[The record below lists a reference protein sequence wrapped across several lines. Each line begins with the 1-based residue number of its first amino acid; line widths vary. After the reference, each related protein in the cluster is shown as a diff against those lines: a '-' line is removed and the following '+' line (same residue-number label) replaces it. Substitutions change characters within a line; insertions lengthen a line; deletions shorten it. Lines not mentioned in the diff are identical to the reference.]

1 MCFVYFAFRE
11 YQCYENVWK
20 CLRRRKKTH
29 TLTFLSVVIWW
40 SELGFCSNRK
50 LIRLRA
56 HLLKSLY
63 ALVNILQVLVHCCK
77 VQLHFAIFMSN
88 AAVFFLSLSSFFLF
102 LAFALFTCVQVM
114 YMLKTEMCR
123 QCWVSQ
129 IVVAFIFTKT
139 KLENTSNACLQLHSM
154 AQFSEICKRTKS
166 NIYLWLC
173 DIHEGRTCL

>member
-1 MCFVYFAFRE
+1 MPRKWRESCRIYNIFVRFDFSACKAIRSHVHFMRCALYILHFANTNAMKMF
-11 YQCYENVWK
+11 ENA
-20 CLRRRKKTH
+20 CDEEKKTH

-88 AAVFFLSLSSFFLF
+88 AAVFFSLSLLFFSFWLS
-102 LAFALFTCVQVM
+102 LYSLVYKSC
-114 YMLKTEMCR
+114 
-123 QCWVSQ
+123 
-129 IVVAFIFTKT
+129 
-139 KLENTSNACLQLHSM
+139 
-154 AQFSEICKRTKS
+154 IC
-166 NIYLWLC
+166 
-173 DIHEGRTCL
+173 

>member
-1 MCFVYFAFRE
+1 MPRKWRESCRIYNIFVRFDFSACKAIRSHVHFMRCALYILHCANTNAMKMF
-11 YQCYENVWK
+11 ENA
-20 CLRRRKKTH
+20 CDEEKKHTH

-88 AAVFFLSLSSFFLF
+88 AAVFFLSSFSLSCFRSIHL
-102 LAFALFTCVQVM
+102 C
-114 YMLKTEMCR
+114 
-123 QCWVSQ
+123 
-129 IVVAFIFTKT
+129 
-139 KLENTSNACLQLHSM
+139 TSHVYVKNW
-154 AQFSEICKRTKS
+154 
-166 NIYLWLC
+166 NV
-173 DIHEGRTCL
+173 

>member
-1 MCFVYFAFRE
+1 MPRKWRESCRIYNIFVRFDFSACKAIRSHVHFMRCALYILHCANTNAMKMF
-11 YQCYENVWK
+11 ENA
-20 CLRRRKKTH
+20 CDEEKKHTH

-88 AAVFFLSLSSFFLF
+88 AAVFFSFFFFSFLLSLYSLVYKS
-102 LAFALFTCVQVM
+102 C
-114 YMLKTEMCR
+114 
-123 QCWVSQ
+123 
-129 IVVAFIFTKT
+129 
-139 KLENTSNACLQLHSM
+139 
-154 AQFSEICKRTKS
+154 IC
-166 NIYLWLC
+166 
-173 DIHEGRTCL
+173 